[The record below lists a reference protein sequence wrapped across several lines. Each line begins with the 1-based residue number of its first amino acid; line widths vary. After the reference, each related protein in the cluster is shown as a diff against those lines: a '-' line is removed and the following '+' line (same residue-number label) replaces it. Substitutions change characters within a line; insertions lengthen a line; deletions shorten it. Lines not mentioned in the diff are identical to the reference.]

1 MNKIKLFEPF
11 FFIFFGLF
19 HLHRIWGLV
28 DRASY
33 AQFWLSVMEEKGW
46 FYFALMGILAF
57 LCLLGIVTFFQN
69 LHHNSWWRWIYL
81 MGGGY
86 VLFDLAAIAA
96 GWDVWDSLLRWM
108 FDVDNPAW
116 NWLWGGFSGLGLL
129 SLLFGICLLYQKI
142 NMKE

>member
-1 MNKIKLFEPF
+1 MTRKIFWIEPLFF
-11 FFIFFGLF
+11 LLFGVF
-19 HLHRIWGLV
+19 HLHRLWALMDKSAYV
-28 DRASY
+28 A
-33 AQFWLSVMEEKGW
+33 FWLGVLEERGAT
-46 FYFALMGILAF
+46 YLGLMGVLVL
-57 LCLLGIVTFFQN
+57 LCVAGLSVFFRTRRP
-69 LHHNSWWRWIYL
+69 WWRWLYL

-129 SLLFGICLLYQKI
+129 SLLFGFYLLYQKI
-142 NMKE
+142 NIKE